1 MTREQAIAK
10 FAQNKTEKGV
20 IITDEY
26 KKYIIDTIYDDF
38 EKELKKAYV
47 EGTNDVWKALNCKEL
62 AK

>member
-1 MTREQAIAK
+1 MTREEAIAK

-38 EKELKKAYV
+38 EEELKKAYI
-47 EGTNDVWKALNCKEL
+47 EGGWKALNCKEL
-62 AK
+62 DK